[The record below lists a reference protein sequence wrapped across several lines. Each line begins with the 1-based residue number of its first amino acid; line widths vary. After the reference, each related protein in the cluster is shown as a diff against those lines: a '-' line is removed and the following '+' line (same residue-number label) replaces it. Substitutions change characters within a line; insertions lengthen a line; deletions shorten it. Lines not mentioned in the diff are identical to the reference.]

1 VVSRFV
7 YIFCR
12 GCSDERAA
20 ELTGELHD
28 FGGVLYERSRC
39 LTCGR
44 VESFAVQHATPFRP
58 GEVNADEPVRFG
70 R

>member
-1 VVSRFV
+1 MASRFV

-12 GCSDERAA
+12 DCGTERAA
-20 ELTGELHD
+20 ERTGELHD

-44 VESFAVQHATPFRP
+44 VESFAVQHANPYNPR
-58 GEVNADEPVRFG
+58 EVNADEPVRFG